1 MKRRTLLALAM
12 APLLPGL
19 TRPAGAQSIHP
30 ANWQQYFRI
39 ESEAG
44 KDKKGRD
51 TVSGYIYNVRGQSN
65 AQVRLLVESLNG
77 GGQPVASQIFYVD
90 DVIPIF
96 NRTYFEMR
104 PKTPG
109 ASYRVSIHSGDWTR
123 AVGGV

>member
-1 MKRRTLLALAM
+1 
-12 APLLPGL
+12 
-19 TRPAGAQSIHP
+19 
-30 ANWQQYFRI
+30 
-39 ESEAG
+39 
-44 KDKKGRD
+44 
-51 TVSGYIYNVRGQSN
+51 VRGQSN

-77 GGQPVASQIFYVD
+77 GGQPIASQIFYVD

>member
-1 MKRRTLLALAM
+1 MLAV

-30 ANWQQYFRI
+30 GNWQQYFRI

-65 AQVRLLVESLNG
+65 ASVRLLIESLNAS
-77 GGQPVASQIFYVD
+77 GQPVASQIFYVD
-90 DVIPIF
+90 DIVPIF
-96 NRTYFEMR
+96 NRAYFEAR

-123 AVGGV
+123 NVGGV